1 MRVMSGPVNT
11 PPVLSVL
18 VAGRAY
24 PTVRTVMDN
33 LYRMDDC
40 DGTGTAGGDGTE
52 RALRIGILT
61 GFSRS

>member
-1 MRVMSGPVNT
+1 MSGPVNT

-24 PTVRTVMDN
+24 PTVMTVMDN
-33 LYRMDDC
+33 LYRMGWRAD
-40 DGTGTAGGDGTE
+40 TGTAGADGTDGTE

-61 GFSRS
+61 GFSRP